1 MHPEITPVDRFGMTL
16 FVALIAHAV
25 VILGVVFKPT
35 EKQQIQTNTLDV
47 VLVQQKSDTTPEEYE
62 FLAQASQD
70 GGGESEARER
80 PASPLP
86 SPLTAPKANVVS
98 ATPPPKPLVARAP
111 SSPESSPTPE
121 QGGSKPLLAQTKTDS
136 TKKTSKPSQPDPQN
150 KQKNRREKAAS
161 NTPQPPTQVR
171 TKQTPELPRQ
181 STPTQTLTA
190 SSLVTNS
197 LAMASLSAELDQRLN
212 AYAKRPKRKWI
223 SVRTRE
229 YKYASYMEAWRA
241 KVERVGNLNYP
252 EQARR
257 KKLSGSLLLEVAL
270 NPDGSINKILLRR
283 SSGYRVLDDAAI
295 RIVKLSAPFAPFP
308 KNILQETDILHIE
321 RTWRFL
327 SSNQFASR

>member
-1 MHPEITPVDRFGMTL
+1 MHPEITPADRLGMTL
-16 FVALIAHAV
+16 FVALVAHAV
-25 VILGVVFKPT
+25 IILGVVFKPT
-35 EKQQIQTNTLDV
+35 EKQQVQTHTLDV
-47 VLVQQKSDTTPEEYE
+47 VLVQQKSEATPEEYE

-70 GGGESEARER
+70 GGGESDTRER

-86 SPLTAPKANVVS
+86 SPLTAPKATVVS
-98 ATPPPKPLVARAP
+98 ATPPPKPLAARAP
-111 SSPESSPTPE
+111 SSTEPDSTA
-121 QGGSKPLLAQTKTDS
+121 QRGGSTPLLAQTKTD
-136 TKKTSKPSQPDPQN
+136 TPKKTSKQTKPDTQN
-150 KQKNRREKAAS
+150 RQKNQLEKTPS
-161 NTPQPPTQVR
+161 NTPQPPTHVP
-171 TKQTPELPRQ
+171 TKHNPQPPRE

-190 SSLVTNS
+190 SSLFTNS
-197 LAMASLSAELDQRLN
+197 LAMSSLSAELDQRLN

-252 EQARR
+252 EEARR

-270 NPDGSINKILLRR
+270 NPDGSINRILLRR
-283 SSGYRVLDDAAI
+283 SSGYRVLDEAAI
-295 RIVKLSAPFAPFP
+295 RIVQLSAPFAPFP